1 MWSGLLLGAGACQPA
16 TFRTGAGAC
25 PATFRTGAGACPA
38 TFRTGAGAC
47 PATFRTG
54 AGACQPATVVTWLD
68 DDGDVTGALE
78 DAARA
83 AFGPRPDPAHRDA
96 LVHKGPRDEQILT
109 LEVAGPLGVRGR
121 ARDDLVDG
129 LTGGLG
135 RELEGVQGVGNVQ
148 ATHQVHDAAHLGRR
162 DAYLSSDRVRTGT
175 VAEQR
180 LPAARA

>member
-25 PATFRTGAGACPA
+25 
-38 TFRTGAGAC
+38 
-47 PATFRTG
+47 
-54 AGACQPATVVTWLD
+54 QPGTVVTWLD
-68 DDGDVTGALE
+68 DDGDVAGALE

-96 LVHKGPRDEQILT
+96 LVHKGPRDEQIIT

-135 RELEGVQGVGNVQ
+135 ANLRVSRASETSRPRTRSTTRRTLVGETRTCR
-148 ATHQVHDAAHLGRR
+148 AIAYEPGRSPSSACRRLGRESLLMVIR
-162 DAYLSSDRVRTGT
+162 SFSAS
-175 VAEQR
+175 AAA
-180 LPAARA
+180 PAARSDRCGDSSTN

>member
-1 MWSGLLLGAGACQPA
+1 MWSGLLLGAGACQ
-16 TFRTGAGAC
+16 
-25 PATFRTGAGACPA
+25 
-38 TFRTGAGAC
+38 

-78 DAARA
+78 DAA
-83 AFGPRPDPAHRDA
+83 HRDA
-96 LVHKGPRDEQILT
+96 LVHKGPRDEQIIT

>member
-25 PATFRTGAGACPA
+25 
-38 TFRTGAGAC
+38 
-47 PATFRTG
+47 
-54 AGACQPATVVTWLD
+54 QPATIVTRLH

-83 AFGPRPDPAHRDA
+83 AFGSGPDPAHRDA
-96 LVHKGPRDEQILT
+96 LVHEGPRDEQILT
-109 LEVAGPLGVRGR
+109 LEVAGQLGVGGR
-121 ARDDLVDG
+121 AGDNLVDR
-129 LTGGLG
+129 LAGGLR

-148 ATHQVHDAAHLGRR
+148 ATHQVDDAAHLGRR
-162 DAYLSSDRVRTGT
+162 DAYLPSDRVRTGT

-180 LPAARA
+180 LPAARP